1 MAVSGSLG
9 GRALRAG
16 DPMEVVPDVTSSSPA
31 IDRSA
36 VDLPQPDG
44 PTSTINSPSAM
55 SRLRSST
62 PFTPPGYSLVT
73 WSRTIWPIRAHL
85 LCQVRLCRVRSGQVR
100 FRQVQLRQV

>member
-1 MAVSGSLG
+1 MSRSLG
-9 GRALRAG
+9 GRSFTTC
-16 DPMEVVPDVTSSSPA
+16 DPIEIVPDVTSSSPA

-44 PTSTINSPSAM
+44 PTRTMNSPSAM
-55 SRLRSST
+55 SRLRSSI

-73 WSRTIWPIRAHL
+73 WLRTIWPIRAHL